1 MRRLI
6 YVSDA
11 YPRLSQTF
19 TLREVRDLHAAGLPV
34 TVVSLRPPGPDDPEP
49 DPELDPPLWQAPSP
63 FSLEVLGALA
73 ACMLRR
79 PPTTAATLTR
89 ALLPHTHPFWP
100 MMQLRSPLHVAW
112 GAWLARRLRGLG
124 PVHVHA
130 QFVWGA
136 STAAWAAARL
146 SGGSFSFTS
155 HSDFGLPLVGAKLRD
170 ARGVLAISN
179 YEKGRLLRHAPEIPP
194 ERIHVHRLGVSL
206 PERLSEA
213 PRRPGPVRMLAV
225 GTFGPKKGHDV
236 LLRACALLRDRGLEF
251 RLDLV
256 GEGPLRPEL
265 EALHR
270 ECRLDGLVELLGSR
284 PHSEVLQLTEDA
296 DLVVLACRVTERGDH
311 DGIPVSLMEG
321 MARGKPAVS
330 TAVSGIPELI
340 EDGDGG
346 RLVAP
351 EQPEALA
358 DALGGLIE
366 DEALR
371 LRLGRGARQRI
382 ERLHEAGASARE
394 AVEIFSRLLSDD

>member
-11 YPRLSQTF
+11 YPVLSQTF

-34 TVVSLRPPGPDDPEP
+34 TVVSLRPPGADDPEP
-49 DPELDPPLWQAPSP
+49 DPEADPPLWQAPSP
-63 FSLEVLGALA
+63 FSVEVLGAVT
-73 ACMLRR
+73 ACKLTR
-79 PPTTAATLTR
+79 PWAWATTMSR

-100 MMQLRSPLHVAW
+100 KMQLRSPLHVAW

-124 PVHVHA
+124 PLHLHA

-136 STAAWAAARL
+136 STVAWAASRL
-146 SGGSFSFTS
+146 SGASYSFTS
-155 HSDFGLPLVGAKLRD
+155 HSDFGLPLVKSKLRQ
-170 ARGVLAISN
+170 ARGVLAISD
-179 YEKGRLLRHAPEIPP
+179 YEKRRLLSFAPDVPAD
-194 ERIHVHRLGVSL
+194 RIRVHRLGVEL
-206 PERLSEA
+206 PEAVSET
-213 PRRPGPVRMLAV
+213 PRKPGPVRMLAV

-236 LLRACALLRDRGLEF
+236 LLRACGLLRDAGHEF

-270 ECRLDGLVELLGSR
+270 ELRLGGLVELLGSR
-284 PHSEVLQLTEDA
+284 PHAEVLELTEDA

-358 DALGGLIE
+358 EALGGLIA
-366 DEALR
+366 DEGLR
-371 LRLGRGARQRI
+371 TRLGRSARARV
-382 ERLHEAGASARE
+382 ERLHEAEASARE
-394 AVEIFSRLLSDD
+394 SVHLFTQLLADD